1 MISTFEPL
9 GADKNLYYVLH
20 WFVKRET
27 TRKDFLMAVSLS
39 GGGGLRAGLKK
50 LKFYFFNLWLCY

>member
-50 LKFYFFNLWLCY
+50 N